1 MDIKTYSIYGLLLI
15 GTGVGLVLATKNGGS
30 FDTPSGGIK
39 EDTIVE
45 ASLDTPEGVLVRP
58 MISEAVAQDL
68 FNELTKPVFIT
79 PIKTP
84 VLVPV
89 EIQEV
94 PPKSAPLNDCEVD
107 EGLEQGCD
115 AGFDMDLF
123 IEGMKHWEGFYPN
136 LYKCTGGKTTI
147 GFGFTGDEIK
157 GREFLCKRVA
167 EKELIEE
174 IIPKHAAHVEDVV
187 KVPLTVSQKMA
198 LISFS
203 YNLGRSNLIRLVSG
217 KGRLNDGNYESVAT
231 IMPKYRK
238 SGGVVTRGLVLRRAW
253 EVDLF
258 LGNLHSNY
266 GN

>member
-15 GTGVGLVLATKNGGS
+15 GTGVGLVLSIKNGGS

-45 ASLDTPEGVLVRP
+45 VSLDKPEGVLVRP

-79 PIKTP
+79 TPPIEPP

-89 EIQEV
+89 EIREV
-94 PPKSAPLNDCEVD
+94 LPEPSPLGDCEVD
-107 EGLEQGCD
+107 EGCGAE
-115 AGFDMDLF
+115 FDMELF
-123 IEGMKHWEGFYPN
+123 IEGVKHWEGFYPN

-157 GREFLCKRVA
+157 DRDYICKKVA
-167 EKELIEE
+167 ERELIEE

-238 SGGVVTRGLVLRRAW
+238 SAGVVTRGLVLRRAW